1 MRSFFYH
8 TYYFW
13 IVTRI
18 AIMSIGLLT
27 IGGTFGSDAT
37 DEIVTSQL
45 TFFGYYSV
53 LLLVVA
59 IKEYRGFRGR
69 TWLNKITG
77 VLSLMIGTTLMTNIC
92 SFNNRELTVSSWPA
106 FFFITWV
113 ASHFTNSVYPFTL
126 FQALFIDGIQRIAG
140 G

>member
-27 IGGTFGSDAT
+27 IGGTFGSDARN
-37 DEIVTSQL
+37 ERVTGQL

-69 TWLNKITG
+69 TWLNKITA

-92 SFNNRELTVSSWPA
+92 SFNNRELTVSSWPV
-106 FFFITWV
+106 FFFITWLIGLG
-113 ASHFTNSVYPFTL
+113 L
-126 FQALFIDGIQRIAG
+126 FDLFKPSAK
-140 G
+140 

>member
-1 MRSFFYH
+1 MNSFFYH

-18 AIMSIGLLT
+18 AIVCIGLLT
-27 IGGTFGSDAT
+27 IGSTFGSGAT
-37 DEIVTSQL
+37 NETVTGQL

-69 TWLNKITG
+69 TWLNTITG
-77 VLSLMIGTTLMTNIC
+77 VLTLMIGETLMTIIC
-92 SFNNRELTVSSWPA
+92 SFNKGELVVGSWPA
-106 FFFITWV
+106 FFFITWLIGLG
-113 ASHFTNSVYPFTL
+113 L
-126 FQALFIDGIQRIAG
+126 FDLFKPNAK
-140 G
+140 